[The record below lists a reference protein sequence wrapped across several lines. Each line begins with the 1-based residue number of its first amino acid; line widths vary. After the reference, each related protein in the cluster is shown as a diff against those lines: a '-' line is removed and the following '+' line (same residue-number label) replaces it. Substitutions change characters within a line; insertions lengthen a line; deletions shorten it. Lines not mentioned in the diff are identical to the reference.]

1 MGQKLGSQIEMG
13 YCKEETIAFFLVLCG
28 SQKAITTFYKNRFLG
43 EISLGN
49 TTEFSLHFYFGN
61 L

>member
-1 MGQKLGSQIEMG
+1 MG